1 MNDGQFF
8 GFLFFLTSLLAGLFY
23 GLAIETRNILDKYR
37 IKYGFDKTLE
47 HSKNETPKSMERREE
62 NFRKRTF
69 RDVEEKKE

>member
-47 HSKNETPKSMERREE
+47 YSKNETPKSMERREE